1 MKLSA
6 PVFAIL
12 ILLVALVIIFVTPFP
27 DLPKAWLRHAF
38 RGRVSVRSEG
48 GDCRRAGLGCT
59 VERSECQQPQSKR
72 FALRAGNPARAT
84 AGDRGGARGSLSLP
98 TTLVRLI
105 AGLVRLVAGDTLNR
119 QE

>member
-1 MKLSA
+1 
-6 PVFAIL
+6 L

-72 FALRAGNPARAT
+72 FVSLCERAT
-84 AGDRGGARGSLSLP
+84 PPAQQP
-98 TTLVRLI
+98 VI
-105 AGLVRLVAGDTLNR
+105 AGERGEASRSPQPWSD
-119 QE
+119 